1 MPLSS
6 HKSDEYPL
14 PKYRQGESSSKVGY
28 FKVAHTKIG
37 SEKLFQDFLKMYK
50 QAILPKVCVKRV
62 KKDNIYEPCIEAA
75 KPGKKAIK
83 FYPYSFMLGYF
94 PCHDSFKM

>member
-6 HKSDEYPL
+6 RKSDEYPL

-28 FKVAHTKIG
+28 LKVVHTKIG
-37 SEKLFQDFLKMYK
+37 SEKLFQDFLEAYK

-62 KKDNIYEPCIEAA
+62 KEESIYELCIKTA
-75 KPGKKAIK
+75 KSGKKAIK
-83 FYPYSFMLGYF
+83 FYPYSFMLGHF
-94 PCHDSFKM
+94 PCCTSFKM